1 MALYE
6 YRCTSCGDTAR
17 NFPMATAPDAVPCTG
32 CTGSA
37 RRVFGIAGMCHGS
50 SARMRLLDATHRSAS
65 EPSVVS
71 TPPPS
76 ARRAVPMTSN
86 PLHRKLPRP

>member
-1 MALYE
+1 MALYA
-6 YRCTSCGDTAR
+6 YRCMSCGDTAR
-17 NFPMATAPDAVPCTG
+17 NFPMATAPDTVPCPG
-32 CTGSA
+32 CPEPA
-37 RRVFGIAGMCHGS
+37 RRVFGIAGISRGS

-71 TPPPS
+71 ALPNVRRS
-76 ARRAVPMTSN
+76 APVTSN

>member
-1 MALYE
+1 MALYV
-6 YRCTSCGDTAR
+6 YRCMSCGDTAR
-17 NFPMATAPDAVPCTG
+17 SFPMATAPDAVRCPG
-32 CTGSA
+32 CSESA
-37 RRVFGIAGMCHGS
+37 RRVFGIAGMSRGS

-71 TPPPS
+71 ALPHVRCPAP
-76 ARRAVPMTSN
+76 VTSN